1 MKRSSGQMKGR
12 QPKQAP
18 TVLGSGLLAL
28 DIVISEVSRE
38 PARYWAG
45 GTCGNVLIVL
55 SYLGW
60 ESKPVARLQAGAA
73 TQRILQDLK
82 RWGVSDRFVDVADDG
97 STPVIVERITEGAG
111 GVPRHSFS
119 WRCPECG
126 SQFPG
131 FKPVLASVAEDIAR
145 EAGPPDVF
153 FFDRATPSG
162 VLLANSCAER
172 GALVVFE
179 PSSVGNPVLFR
190 QAWEASHVVKYSHE
204 RLSELPEIGVGGGPR
219 LQVETLGE
227 AGLRYRKVSPSGR
240 GGPWCELKAFQVDHI
255 KDTAGS
261 GDWCTAGIID
271 RGGREGAKG
280 LFRLSE
286 GDLRAAFRY
295 GQALAAWNCGYEGA
309 RGGMY
314 AVDQATF
321 QKDVTRILGGEADG
335 PDAKFKPPAVGGEK
349 IEGFCPVCVRSES
362 GRATGTGGADL

>member
-1 MKRSSGQMKGR
+1 MKGR

-38 PARYWAG
+38 PPRYWAG
-45 GTCGNVLIVL
+45 GTCGNVLTVL

-60 ESKPVARLQAGAA
+60 ESKPVARLQGGTAA
-73 TQRILQDLK
+73 QRILQDLK
-82 RWGVSDRFVDVADDG
+82 RWGVSERFVTVADDG
-97 STPVIVERITEGAG
+97 STPVIVERITEGVG
-111 GVPRHSFS
+111 GAPRHSFS

-131 FKPVLASVAEDIAR
+131 FKPVLASVTEDIAR
-145 EAGPPDVF
+145 QEGPPDVF
-153 FFDRATPSG
+153 FFDRATPGG
-162 VLLANSCAER
+162 VLLANSCAGR

-190 QAWEASHVVKYSHE
+190 QAWEVSHVVKYSHE
-204 RLSELPEIGVGGGPR
+204 RLRELPEIGVGGGPR
-219 LQVETLGE
+219 LQIETLGE
-227 AGLRYRKVSPSGR
+227 AGLRYRKVRPSGR
-240 GGPWCELKAFQVDHI
+240 GGQWSELKAFQVEDI
-255 KDTAGS
+255 KDAAGS

-280 LFRLSE
+280 LFRLSD

-295 GQALAAWNCGYEGA
+295 GQALAAWNCGFEGA

-314 AVDQATF
+314 VVDQATF
-321 QKDVTRILGGEADG
+321 QKDVTGILGGEADG
-335 PDAKFKPPAVGGEK
+335 PVAKFKPPAVRGEQ
-349 IEGFCPVCVRSES
+349 IEGFCPVCIRSEG
-362 GRATGTGGADL
+362 GRASGTGGPDH

>member
-1 MKRSSGQMKGR
+1 MKRSLGR
-12 QPKQAP
+12 MQGRKPKQAP
-18 TVLGSGLLAL
+18 SVLGSGLLAL

-45 GTCGNVLIVL
+45 GTCGNVLIAL
-55 SYLGW
+55 GYLGW
-60 ESKPVARLQAGAA
+60 KSKPVARLQAGAA
-73 TQRILQDLK
+73 AQRILQDLK
-82 RWGVSDRFVDVADDG
+82 RWGVPNRFVDVADDG

-145 EAGPPDVF
+145 KAGEPAAF
-153 FFDRATPSG
+153 FFDRATPGG
-162 VLLANSCAER
+162 VLLAKSCAER

-190 QAWEASHVVKYSHE
+190 QAWAAAHVVKYSHE

-219 LQVETLGE
+219 LHVETLGD

-240 GGPWCELKAFQVDHI
+240 GGPWSDLKAFKVTHI

-271 RGGREGAKG
+271 RGGREGVKG
-280 LFRLSE
+280 LFKLSD

-295 GQALAAWNCGYEGA
+295 GQALAAWNCGFEGA

-314 AVDQATF
+314 AVDYAAF

-335 PDAKFKPPAVGGEK
+335 PDAKFKRPAVTGDQ
-349 IEGFCPVCVRSES
+349 IEGFCRVCVRSE
-362 GRATGTGGADL
+362 GERRTGTDH